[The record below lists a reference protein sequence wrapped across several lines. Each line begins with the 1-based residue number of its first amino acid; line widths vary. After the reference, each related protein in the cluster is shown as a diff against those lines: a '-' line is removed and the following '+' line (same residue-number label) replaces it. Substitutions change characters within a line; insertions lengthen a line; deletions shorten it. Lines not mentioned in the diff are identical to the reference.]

1 MLFKPLI
8 EATFVIAAST
18 AYDRIESYLLL
29 LHLPTGSI
37 NKDTLGEIEYRRMH
51 THTYTYILDTLRF

>member
-37 NKDTLGEIEYRRMH
+37 NRDTLGETEYTRMH
-51 THTYTYILDTLRF
+51 THTYIS

>member
-8 EATFVIAAST
+8 EATFVIVAST

-37 NKDTLGEIEYRRMH
+37 NKDTLGEIEYTRMH
-51 THTYTYILDTLRF
+51 THTYIS

>member
-29 LHLPTGSI
+29 LHLPKGSI
-37 NKDTLGEIEYRRMH
+37 NKDTLGEIEYTRMH
-51 THTYTYILDTLRF
+51 THTYIS

>member
-29 LHLPTGSI
+29 LHLPKGSI
-37 NKDTLGEIEYRRMH
+37 NKDTLGEIEYTRMH
-51 THTYTYILDTLRF
+51 THTHIYPR